1 MEFDFDDSTMMFVPD
16 EDKIRA
22 LPLLER
28 FALCRLCENNNNL
41 YEQCDICFMEKPKGA
56 TDG

>member
-1 MEFDFDDSTMMFVPD
+1 MDNDFDDCVMSFVPD
-16 EDKIRA
+16 EKKLRA

-41 YEQCDICFMEKPKGA
+41 FKQCDICFMEKRKGS